1 MYIFC
6 WFFFIEINVL
16 SFLKWTVDA
25 WYNWGHRKR
34 LNQVTISRRNG
45 YFHFHV
51 HCRII
56 HNSKDMEQC
65 KSPSMGE
72 LKKGWHFIYLLHT
85 YYAYTH
91 THVCVCTGISFSHK
105 RRNPAICD
113 NMDNLGLL
121 DTHRLVGSVSCGV
134 TALFS
139 WVLVH
144 TRFCLCPPRVCF
156 PVLGKFWWLYVGVNG
171 DLLQEGL
178 CHTQVCCTQSP
189 CPWGRPLLTH
199 TSSADTQT
207 QFCLSLCGVS
217 GSSCAQGLFVPS
229 KRLWWVWGLI
239 INTIVPLLLSF

>member
-1 MYIFC
+1 MLKNMYIFSVD
-6 WFFFIEINVL
+6 FFFIEINVL

-56 HNSKDMEQC
+56 HNNKDMEQC

-72 LKKGWHFIYLLHT
+72 LKKGWHFIYLLHM

-121 DTHRLVGSVSCGV
+121 DTHRLVGVSLLWGHCSF
-134 TALFS
+134 L
-139 WVLVH
+139 
-144 TRFCLCPPRVCF
+144 
-156 PVLGKFWWLYVGVNG
+156 LGPGAHKV
-171 DLLQEGL
+171 
-178 CHTQVCCTQSP
+178 
-189 CPWGRPLLTH
+189 
-199 TSSADTQT
+199 
-207 QFCLSLCGVS
+207 
-217 GSSCAQGLFVPS
+217 LFVPS
-229 KRLWWVWGLI
+229 KSLFPSPG
-239 INTIVPLLLSF
+239 